1 MKKLVLLSISVIFA
15 ASSMFAQK
23 YAYVDTKYI
32 LDNIPEYNDAQV
44 KLDTLSFQWQR
55 EIEAKYKAIDDLY
68 KKFQAEALL
77 LPDDVKK
84 KRENEIIAK
93 EKEAKDLQKKRFG
106 SEGDLYKK
114 RQELVKPIQ
123 DKVFNAIEELSIQK
137 NYAFVFDRAGSLTIL
152 YADTKNDMSEDVL
165 TKVGVTVVPKKEALK
180 KIIPK
185 VKVNN
190 EDVKDVI
197 PKVKAKNE

>member
-32 LDNIPEYNDAQV
+32 LDNIPEYNDAQI

-55 EIEAKYKAIDDLY
+55 EIETKYKAIDDLY

-165 TKVGVTVVPKKEALK
+165 TKIGVTVVPKKEALK

>member
-32 LDNIPEYNDAQV
+32 LDNIPEYNDAQI

-55 EIEAKYKAIDDLY
+55 EIETKYKAIDDLY

-165 TKVGVTVVPKKEALK
+165 TKIGVTVVPKKEAVK

-190 EDVKDVI
+190 DDVKDVT

>member
-1 MKKLVLLSISVIFA
+1 MKKLVLLSVLIIFS

-32 LDNIPEYNDAQV
+32 LDNIPEYKDAQV
-44 KLDTLSFQWQR
+44 KLDTLSFQWQK

-84 KRENEIIAK
+84 KRENEIISK

-106 SEGDLYKK
+106 SDGDLYKK
-114 RQELVKPIQ
+114 RQELVKPVQ
-123 DKVFNAIEELSIQK
+123 DKVYNAIEELSIQK

-152 YADTKNDMSEDVL
+152 YVDTKFDMSEDVL
-165 TKVGVTVVPKKEALK
+165 TKIGVTVAPKKEGVK
-180 KIIPK
+180 KVVPK
-185 VKVNN
+185 TGN
-190 EDVKDVI
+190 E
-197 PKVKAKNE
+197 